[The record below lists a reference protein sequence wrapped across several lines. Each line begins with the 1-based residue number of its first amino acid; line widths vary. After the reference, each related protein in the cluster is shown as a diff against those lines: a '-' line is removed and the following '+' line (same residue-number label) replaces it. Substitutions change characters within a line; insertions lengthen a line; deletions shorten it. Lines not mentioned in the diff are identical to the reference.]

1 MTPEQFLDRLSKA
14 RTGPAGSVVRANSSV
29 GSESVYLFLGPE
41 SYNRERCRRA
51 LMEAVLDPA
60 LPPEEREAGFTRHD
74 LDQVPLT
81 SALDDARSLSLFAT
95 RRVIWLARAESAL
108 PRGKSVEAP
117 AGAEEDSAGSGG
129 AALASYLRHPT
140 PGTVVVIDAARF
152 EFDGEDKA
160 RLERVRKFYSA
171 VPVPAQVEFRPF
183 SPEAVRALA
192 QSLAR
197 SSGLQLGLAELA
209 LLLDATGGDASRI
222 AVEIEKLKL
231 LAGGRKV
238 TADDIAALVPNAQAT
253 TIFAL
258 VAALGRGDRS
268 RALETLDTLARAGEY
283 MPLALTFLATQ
294 FRMALAAR
302 EAGLRGAGEIQ
313 AHFSKLGA
321 RIWPERAREIGQT
334 VEAFPKARLERAVVK
349 LFEADRDLRDARP
362 DDRIV
367 MEEMILELTAR

>member
-14 RTGPAGSVVRANSSV
+14 RTGPAEPGSVVRANSV
-29 GSESVYLFLGPE
+29 KGPESVYLFLGPE
-41 SYNRERCRRA
+41 SYNRERCRHA
-51 LMEAVLDPA
+51 LIEAVLDPS
-60 LPPEEREAGFTRHD
+60 LSPEEREAGFTRHD
-74 LDQVPLT
+74 LDQVALT

-108 PRGKSVEAP
+108 PRGKATD
-117 AGAEEDSAGSGG
+117 ADEDNAGSSG
-129 AALASYLRHPT
+129 AAAALESYLREPT
-140 PGTVVVIDAARF
+140 PGTVLVIDAARF
-152 EFDGEDKA
+152 DFDGEDKT
-160 RLERVRKFYSA
+160 RLERVRKFYA
-171 VPVPAQVEFRPF
+171 AVPAQVEFRPF
-183 SPEAVRALA
+183 SPEAARSLA

-197 SSGLQLGLAELA
+197 AAGLQLGLAELA

-231 LAGGRKV
+231 LAGDRKV
-238 TADDIAALVPNAQAT
+238 TAEDIAALVPDAQAA

-294 FRMALAAR
+294 FRMALASR

-362 DDRIV
+362 DDRII
-367 MEEMILELTAR
+367 MEEMILALTARS

>member
-1 MTPEQFLDRLSKA
+1 MTPEQFLDRLSKKGA
-14 RTGPAGSVVRANSSV
+14 EA
-29 GSESVYLFLGPE
+29 VYLFLGPE
-41 SYNRERCRRA
+41 SFNRERCRRA
-51 LMEAVLDPA
+51 LMEAALDPS

-74 LDQVPLT
+74 LDQVPLA
-81 SALDDARSLSLFAT
+81 SALDDARSMSLFAT

-108 PRGKSVEAP
+108 PRGKSIE
-117 AGAEEDSAGSGG
+117 AEEDSAGSGG
-129 AALASYLRHPT
+129 AVGALESYVRHPT

-160 RLERVRKFYSA
+160 RIERVRKFYAA
-171 VPVPAQVEFRPF
+171 VTAQVEFRPF
-183 SPEAVRALA
+183 SAEAVRALA

-197 SSGLQLGLAELA
+197 TASLQLGLAELA

-222 AVEIEKLKL
+222 AMEIEKLKL
-231 LAGGRKV
+231 LAGNRKV
-238 TADDIAALVPNAQAT
+238 TAEDIAALVPDAQAA

-334 VEAFPKARLERAVVK
+334 VEAFPKARLERAVAK
-349 LFEADRDLRDARP
+349 LFEVDRDLRDTRP
-362 DDRIV
+362 DDRII
-367 MEEMILELTAR
+367 MEEMILEMTAR